1 METNEQRLSTT
12 QTPTTITQHS
22 KEIADK
28 NRSFFY
34 ASSSLSYRTPPT
46 VLIVNFQQSPPRW
59 TMVHHDD
66 WAGSTKISDLTDL
79 VIIPLEI
86 FTRAERATPSMQ
98 S

>member
-1 METNEQRLSTT
+1 MDTNEPKLNTT

-22 KEIADK
+22 QD
-28 NRSFFY
+28 RSPKPQL
-34 ASSSLSYRTPPT
+34 LSFSRRTHSNPLP
-46 VLIVNFQQSPPRW
+46 FQHSPPRW
-59 TMVHHDD
+59 TLVHHDD

-86 FTRAERATPSMQ
+86 FTRAERATPSMP

>member
-22 KEIADK
+22 KEIADQ
-28 NRSFFY
+28 NHSFFY
-34 ASSSLSYRTPPT
+34 ASSSLSYHTSPT

-66 WAGSTKISDLTDL
+66 WAGSTKISDLTEI

-86 FTRAERATPSMQ
+86 FTRAERATPPMPS
-98 S
+98 

>member
-22 KEIADK
+22 
-28 NRSFFY
+28 
-34 ASSSLSYRTPPT
+34 
-46 VLIVNFQQSPPRW
+46 NFQQSPPRW

-86 FTRAERATPSMQ
+86 FTRAERATPSMP